1 MRRLLPAS
9 AVAGVAGVSAL
20 GLVFELLGWVAAPEP
35 AVAQCSVRSRYPCTP
50 YFCGI
55 HSPPGCVPAV
65 IYPFDE
71 APVLRV
77 EGHAGPSEPLDRD
90 HPADRLHELGALL
103 SKCLELPPENEVRN
117 GMRVTL
123 RLAFKRDG
131 ALLAEPRFV
140 YVTHE
145 APPEIKAAYRDAALA
160 MLNRCTPLPVT
171 DRLGSAIAGR
181 PFVIPII
188 ETRQQ
193 GNPGNPDKG
202 GNPGSPDDPGSGG
215 NAKPNGNGDGSR
227 P

>member
-1 MRRLLPAS
+1 MRRLLLAS
-9 AVAGVAGVSAL
+9 GVAGIAGVAAL
-20 GLVFELLGWVAAPEP
+20 RLVLELLGAIAAPEP
-35 AVAQCSVRSRYPCTP
+35 AVAQCSVLSRYPCTP
-50 YFCGI
+50 YYCGVF
-55 HSPPGCVPAV
+55 SPPGCVPDL
-65 IYPFDE
+65 IYPLRE

-77 EGHAGPSEPLDRD
+77 EGHTGPSDPIDRE
-90 HPADRLHELGALL
+90 HPASRVYELGALL
-103 SKCLELPPENEVRN
+103 SQCLELPPANEVRN

-160 MLNRCTPLPVT
+160 MLDRCTPLPIT
-171 DRLGSAIAGR
+171 DRLGGAIAGR
-181 PFVIPII
+181 PFVIPIV

-193 GNPGNPDKG
+193 GNPGN
-202 GNPGSPDDPGSGG
+202 PGSGG
-215 NAKPNGNGDGSR
+215 NAKPNGNGDGSH

>member
-1 MRRLLPAS
+1 MRRLL
-9 AVAGVAGVSAL
+9 AGVAGVAAL
-20 GLVFELLGWVAAPEP
+20 GLVFELLGAVAAPDQ
-35 AVAQCSVRSRYPCTP
+35 AQAQCSVMSRHPCTP

-55 HSPPGCVPAV
+55 YSPPGCVPAV

-77 EGHAGPSEPLDRD
+77 EGHAGPSEPLDRG
-90 HPADRLHELGALL
+90 HPATRVYELGAML

-123 RLAFKRDG
+123 RLAFKRNG

-145 APPEIKAAYRDAALA
+145 APPEIKAAYRDAALR
-160 MLNRCTPLPVT
+160 MLGRCTPLPVT

-193 GNPGNPDKG
+193 GNPSNPDKG
-202 GNPGSPDDPGSGG
+202 GNPGSAG